1 MKLRE
6 HDKQALQ
13 IIATNK
19 SVGGRYYDFEAFL
32 FNFSTWARS
41 GVMPITFTGAKQVAL
56 SNYFCFLDPEAVL
69 MAIDKVI
76 SNLKSNNKNQTKYL
90 AFELYFLVPIS
101 AKEERDEKE
110 KLLRKQL
117 KYKKGCFLSSCTKAR
132 ESFQELIRRS
142 MLKLLDM

>member
-32 FNFSTWARS
+32 EQYGRWSRAGVIPCRVSFSAT
-41 GVMPITFTGAKQVAL
+41 AL
-56 SNYFCFLDPEAVL
+56 QEAFCFLDTENILLFV
-69 MAIDKVI
+69 DKVI
-76 SNLKSNNKNQTKYL
+76 ADLKSVDFNKVNFA
-90 AFELYFLVPIS
+90 AFELYFLIS
-101 AKEERDEKE
+101 DAAEQERADKE

-117 KYKKGCFLSSCTKAR
+117 KYKKGRFLSAYTKAR
-132 ESFQELIRRS
+132 ESFQELIRVNL
-142 MLKLLDM
+142 LKLLNE

>member
-76 SNLKSNNKNQTKYL
+76 SNLKNDNKNQAKYL
-90 AFELYFLVPIS
+90 AFELYFLIPD
-101 AKEERDEKE
+101 AAEQERTEKE
-110 KLLRKQL
+110 ALLRKQL
-117 KYKKGCFLSSCTKAR
+117 KYKKGRFLSAYTKER
-132 ESFQELIRRS
+132 EEFQELIRLNL
-142 MLKLLDM
+142 LKLLKE

>member
-32 FNFSTWARS
+32 EQYGRWGRASVIPSQNNSDAITRQDAFS
-41 GVMPITFTGAKQVAL
+41 
-56 SNYFCFLDPEAVL
+56 FLEPDIILLFV
-69 MAIDKVI
+69 DKVI
-76 SNLKSNNKNQTKYL
+76 ASLKTSERNKKNFN
-90 AFELYFLVPIS
+90 AFELYFLIPAGAEHQRAV
-101 AKEERDEKE
+101 KE

-117 KYKKGCFLSSCTKAR
+117 KYKKGRFLSAYTKAR
-132 ESFQELIRRS
+132 EEFQELIRVNL
-142 MLKLLDM
+142 LKLLKK